1 VIRHLSQ
8 FSVPAIVLG
17 RILAVMFLLTI
28 VAIYFVGEGLGLIPP
43 IFATAQTTPEE
54 RRALAKHNSE
64 VKRLIAARNARAAD
78 VRAAD
83 QADIAIQTARDAPPA
98 LEVAAKPV
106 AVAAPEPPAPAP
118 AN

>member
-1 VIRHLSQ
+1 LLRPLAHFPI
-8 FSVPAIVLG
+8 PAIVLG

-64 VKRLIAARNARAAD
+64 VKRFIAARNARAAD

-83 QADIAIQTARDAPPA
+83 QADIAIQTARDAPA
-98 LEVAAKPV
+98 LEGAAKPV
-106 AVAAPEPPAPAP
+106 AAAAPEPPAPTP